1 MALGKREAWQG
12 SDDMLAANGL
22 RYADAVPPQDDRPDA
37 PPAEQPSVRRHGPRH
52 RMDYPDDQSDG
63 RDTGS
68 G

>member
-1 MALGKREAWQG
+1 
-12 SDDMLAANGL
+12 MLAANGL